1 MYSLNVWP
9 LITNLYLYTLPIKK
23 ICLFWL
29 SMLGDD
35 KVSRV
40 VTKGKSVLVHDVSD
54 EYHENDDGSN
64 DDDSD
69 GLPPGFES

>member
-1 MYSLNVWP
+1 
-9 LITNLYLYTLPIKK
+9 
-23 ICLFWL
+23 
-29 SMLGDD
+29 MLGDD
-35 KVSRV
+35 EVSRV
-40 VTKGKSVLVHDVSD
+40 AAKGKSVLVHDVSD